1 MAVSKS
7 GFTDKELMQYLIEKN
22 HLALYPNFQSVTVCN
37 DASKFI
43 CGTVILKTYSVQ
55 GRLTARFS
63 SLEF

>member
-22 HLALYPNFQSVTVCN
+22 HLALYPNFQSVTVRN
-37 DASKFI
+37 YTDTFI
-43 CGTVILKTYSVQ
+43 CGPVILKTDSVQ
-55 GRLTARFS
+55 GRLTERFS